1 MRLTIMALLCCMSGI
16 IGGTR
21 SGSID
26 PTLIFHHTPE
36 CSANVD
42 ENGQGLITKAE
53 LVLNKWVEQCPF
65 VSSCRC

>member
-1 MRLTIMALLCCMSGI
+1 LLALSSGI

-53 LVLNKWVEQCPF
+53 LVLNKCAGSYLALPEP
-65 VSSCRC
+65 SDHR